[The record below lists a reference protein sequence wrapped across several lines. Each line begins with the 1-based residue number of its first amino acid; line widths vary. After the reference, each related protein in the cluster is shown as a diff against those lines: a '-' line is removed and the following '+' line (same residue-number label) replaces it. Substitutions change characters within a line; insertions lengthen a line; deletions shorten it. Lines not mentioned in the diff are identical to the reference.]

1 MITASTSAAAGRL
14 GVAGRDLLPPAAARS
29 RYRVIAV
36 QRDAPAYDDCF
47 YAALE
52 GHGVRV
58 IEGSLSGR
66 WLATNVRAGD
76 YVHLQFP
83 SFCYSGAPTRLGLLF
98 GFTRFVALLL
108 LVRLRR
114 GKLLWTAHN
123 LMPHDATPFPYLDRL
138 GRKIVIGLSDR
149 VFVHGPSAARALAK
163 QFPGVHPKLAVI
175 HHGHWLD
182 YYPRSQSRADAR
194 AKLGL
199 PCDAHVFLFIGLCK
213 PYKNLHGLIDTFRR
227 RSGASLLLIAG
238 KFARD
243 GYRERIAALA
253 DGEPR
258 IRLYPRRIP
267 DAELQTF
274 LGACDCVVLPYLQ
287 TLTSGAAMLALSFGR
302 PVVSVR
308 RGSLQDVITDE
319 VGILFDPSEPD
330 GLERAL
336 QAAADRRFDE
346 ARILAHARRFTWT
359 SAARAFVDALE
370 H

>member
-1 MITASTSAAAGRL
+1 VITASTGRLSVAGKDLPPRAAAP
-14 GVAGRDLLPPAAARS
+14 V
-29 RYRVIAV
+29 RYRLIAV
-36 QRDAPAYDDCF
+36 QHDAPPYDDCF

-52 GHGVRV
+52 SHGVRV
-58 IEGSLSGR
+58 IAGSLSGR
-66 WLATNVRAGD
+66 WLVKNVKAGD

-83 SFCYSGAPTRLGLLF
+83 SFVYAGAPTRLGLLF

-114 GKLLWTAHN
+114 AKLLWTAHN

-138 GRKIVIGLSDR
+138 GRKIVIALSHR
-149 VFVHGPSAARALAK
+149 VFVHGPSAARALEER
-163 QFPGVHPKLAVI
+163 FRGVHRKLVVI
-175 HHGHWLD
+175 HFGHWLD
-182 YYPRSQSRADAR
+182 YYPRAQSRADAR
-194 AKLGL
+194 AQLGL
-199 PCDAHVFLFIGLCK
+199 SRDAHVFLFIGLCK
-213 PYKNLHGLIDTFRR
+213 PYKNLHGLIETFRR

-238 KFARD
+238 RFQSD
-243 GYRERIAALA
+243 DYRERIAALA
-253 DGEPR
+253 EGDDR
-258 IRLYPRRIP
+258 IRLYPRHIP

-302 PVVSVR
+302 PVVSVK

-319 VGILFDPSEPD
+319 VGILFEPSEPD

-336 QAAADRRFDE
+336 QAAAARRFDD

-359 SAARAFVDALE
+359 SAARAFADALE